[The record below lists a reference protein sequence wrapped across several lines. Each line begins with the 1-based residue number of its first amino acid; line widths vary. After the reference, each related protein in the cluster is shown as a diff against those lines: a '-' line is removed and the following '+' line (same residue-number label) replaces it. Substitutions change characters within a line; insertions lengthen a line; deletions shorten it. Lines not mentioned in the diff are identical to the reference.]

1 MEKMWSMQLHPNRA
15 HDFPPEILLQIL
27 NKYGV
32 IGIGDDNQDAES
44 FKRNANVGD
53 YVVVR
58 SGSNIVALVRI
69 TGQCESNDK
78 VDEVC
83 WFPIVR
89 RVEVLSTTPD
99 LYYDNF
105 RANFNKD
112 PQDGMKVRGSS
123 FQRAWKW
130 EFAKYWIKEV
140 RIGESMKNIAKIVE
154 SNLNVILTGA
164 PGTGKTYL
172 ARQIARSIVLN
183 EEEKKLPQNEIDKLI
198 EERTSFVQFHPSYDY
213 TDFVEGLRPIR
224 VGEDASR
231 IVFERKDGIFKE
243 LCRRAVGSAE
253 VGRID
258 NFDEAWSNLI
268 DKLNSNE
275 PITVPLISG
284 RGDFPVSLNEY
295 GNGLASRTY
304 VDAGKEWVR
313 GQSKFFTKEQVYNV
327 YLGKPGVPSGGH
339 DNYRKAIVEYMRS
352 HCQLKPFSAGTRTMV
367 TRQQPYVMIIDE
379 INRGDIS
386 KIFGELFYAIDKG
399 YRGRSGSVKTQY
411 QNLVGDNDPFFEGF
425 YVPENVYIIG
435 TMNDIDRNVESMDFA
450 IRRRFAWEE
459 IKPEER
465 FDAMMSSVK
474 DSSGTELSDEIV
486 KLARKHMDGL
496 NAAIRDKKHGLGS
509 AYQIGPSYLMKIAD
523 YTGDASVRFEALW
536 TYHIKPLLIEYLR
549 GMPNADDTIEKL
561 KFAYEHGGSDNAES
575 AQITEGTVG

>member
-1 MEKMWSMQLHPNRA
+1 MEAIWSMQLHPNRA
-15 HDFPPEILLQIL
+15 NDFPPETLLRIL

-32 IGIGDDNQDAES
+32 IGIGDDNLDAKSFES
-44 FKRNANVGD
+44 RANIGD

-69 TGQCESNDK
+69 TGQCESNKIKDG
-78 VDEVC
+78 VC

-89 RVEVLSTTPD
+89 CVEVLSTNPD
-99 LYYDNF
+99 SYFDEF
-105 RANFNKD
+105 RAKFNQD
-112 PQDGMKVRGSS
+112 PWDGMKVRGSS
-123 FQRAWKW
+123 FQHAKKW

-140 RIGESMKNIAKIVE
+140 MKGKSMRNIVKIVE

-172 ARQIARSIVLN
+172 ARQIARSMVLS
-183 EEEKKLPQNEIDKLI
+183 EEEKKLPQSEIDNLI

-224 VGEDASR
+224 TGEEASS
-231 IVFERKDGIFKE
+231 IGFERKDGIFKA
-243 LCRRAVGSAE
+243 LCKRAVGSAE
-253 VGRID
+253 VGRVD
-258 NFDEAWSNLI
+258 NFDEAWPRLI
-268 DKLNSNE
+268 SKLNDEGRIS
-275 PITVPLISG
+275 VPLISG
-284 RGDFPVSLNEY
+284 RGNFHVSLNEY

-304 VDAGKEWVR
+304 DEAGKDWIR

-339 DNYRKAIVEYMRS
+339 DNYRKAIVEFMYK
-352 HCQLKPFSAGTRTMV
+352 HCQLKPFHAGTSVMV
-367 TRQQPYVMIIDE
+367 ARPQPYVMIIDE

-399 YRGRSGSVKTQY
+399 YRGKSGSVKTQY
-411 QNLVGDNDPFFEGF
+411 QNLVDENDPFFDGF

-465 FDAMMSSVK
+465 FDAMMSGLK
-474 DSSGTELSDEIV
+474 DFSETAVPEEIV
-486 KLARKHMDGL
+486 KLARKRMDGL
-496 NAAIRDKKHGLGS
+496 NSAICDKKHGLGL
-509 AYQIGPSYLMKIAD
+509 AYQIGPSYFMKIAD
-523 YTGDASVRFEALW
+523 YTGEANARFKALW
-536 TYHIKPLLIEYLR
+536 THHLKPLLIEYLR

-561 KFAYEHGGSDNAES
+561 KFAYDHGATDNAES
-575 AQITEGTVG
+575 VQAGA